1 MNLLNERIV
10 GFQPHSLLA
19 LRGGWGKNRRKAVI
33 LFSLKARILR
43 WFGAFQAPFTAAT
56 GIAVG
61 AHNSGYNPLIGL
73 SVVS

>member
-1 MNLLNERIV
+1 MDVSV
-10 GFQPHSLLA
+10 GFQLRSLLA
-19 LRGGWGKNRRKAVI
+19 SPRGVGKSRQKAVI

-43 WFGAFQAPFTAAT
+43 CFGAFQALFTATT

>member
-1 MNLLNERIV
+1 MV
-10 GFQPHSLLA
+10 GFQSRSPLA
-19 LRGGWGKNRRKAVI
+19 SARGLGESRQKAVI

-43 WFGAFQAPFTAAT
+43 CFGAFQALFTATT